1 MNAGFRKASRP
12 VLPTAGREQSG
23 FSMIEMMI
31 SVSVGLMVM
40 AAVMYTV
47 TNTSASGRRQEVKS
61 TGHDEGNL
69 AMIQL
74 AEHVRMSGFS
84 TPDSEVVAS
93 DVFADGGSSL
103 LGCRHGFADP
113 GAAWADLRCADSKAG
128 NSDALALRFQPVE
141 GGRNW
146 DCLGNAVVDAQTAAL
161 LAAASANA
169 PGDTKVDPDRVK
181 AVAAIQ
187 ADEIQEIF
195 YIKTRNTLSGNPGL
209 YCRSNVQAG
218 KEQLLADNVDQ
229 FRIRYGLSEL
239 NPQAQGTNKPFD
251 ERSLSGRTAMY
262 RTADQLDRDCSPGT
276 MPENSWCTVN
286 SVQLCLVMRSDDN
299 VNEEANTPYVDCEG
313 QVRQV
318 NDRRLRQA
326 FSMTVAVR
334 NKIGDLAVSTGGTP

>member
-1 MNAGFRKASRP
+1 MNTGFRKKSRLP
-12 VLPTAGREQSG
+12 VPTAGHEQSG

-40 AAVMYTV
+40 AAVIYTV

-84 TPDSEVVAS
+84 TPYSEVVAS

-113 GAAWADLRCADSKAG
+113 SAAWADLRCAGSTAG

-161 LAAASANA
+161 QAAASSGASN
-169 PGDTKVDPDRVK
+169 TKVDPNRVK

-187 ADEIQEIF
+187 ADEIQEVF
-195 YIKTRNTLSGNPGL
+195 YVKTRGTLSGNPGL
-209 YCRSNVQAG
+209 YCRSNVQPG

-229 FRIRYGLSEL
+229 FRIRYGVSEL
-239 NPQAQGTNKPFD
+239 NSSAQGTNKPFD
-251 ERSLSGRTAMY
+251 ERSLVGRTAMY
-262 RTADQLDRDCSPGT
+262 RSADQLDRDCTPGA
-276 MPENSWCTVN
+276 MPENSWCAVN
-286 SVQLCLVMRSDDN
+286 SVQLCLVMRSEDN
-299 VNEEANTPYVDCEG
+299 INEEANTPYVDCEG
-313 QVRQV
+313 QIRQV

-326 FSMTVAVR
+326 FTMTVAIR
-334 NKIGDLAVSTGGTP
+334 NRIGDPADTAGATP